1 MIFDFGYVRAE
12 RVQTHTLM
20 TESFWQFSIYAMFGL
35 SASINVALASV
46 LYLLQRCGDSIAG
59 CVHLL
64 LRLDQERRAES
75 DLPGEVA
82 VLDFRKPHGVRV
94 SRSRAYTCTCPY

>member
-1 MIFDFGYVRAE
+1 MIFDFGYVRTE
-12 RVQTHTLM
+12 RVKTLTLM

-46 LYLLQRCGDSIAG
+46 LYLLQRCGDDSMAR

-64 LRLDQERRAES
+64 LKRDQERHAES
-75 DLPGEVA
+75 DLLGEVA
-82 VLDFRKPHGVRV
+82 VLDF
-94 SRSRAYTCTCPY
+94 